1 MEDECLFCKM
11 VSGDIPTDKI
21 YEDNKVLAFLDIQ
34 PANAGHTL
42 VIPKKHSKNIL
53 EIENED
59 LEATIKIVKMLAKRI
74 VKAVKAQGFNIIVN
88 TENVAGQIVFHTHF
102 HIVPQF
108 EDDSRKLHWTG
119 DAMDFPRHRVLKM
132 IKEELKK

>member
-1 MEDECLFCKM
+1 MEEECLFCKM
-11 VSGDIPTDKI
+11 VSGEIPSDKI
-21 YEDNKVLAFLDIQ
+21 YEDDKVFAFLDIQ

-59 LEATIKIVKMLAKRI
+59 LEATIQIVKMLAKKI
-74 VKAVKAQGFNIIVN
+74 IKAVKAQGFNIIIN
-88 TENVAGQIVFHTHF
+88 TEKVAGQIVFHTHF
-102 HIVPQF
+102 HLVPRF
-108 EDDSRKLHWTG
+108 EDDSRELHWKG
-119 DAMDFPRHRVLKM
+119 DPMDFPRHRVLKM